1 MTPAVLTLLAAL
13 WAQPPG
19 RATVGRGVSCR
30 DTGRTR
36 VYGTFIAY
44 GGWGVKET
52 WARAWVDEVY
62 RTALARRGIRYLCA
76 VRGPADVDYA
86 GREIGN
92 SALAEHLLARPRGLV
107 VVAAHSSGS
116 FVAHELFGELEAM
129 GPRGTALLGRT
140 VYYDLDG
147 GESGLTPDIVSHL
160 RRAYFV
166 YADDSTTSTRSA
178 NAATMI
184 ALGTQHADKGGV
196 LEVNAARSGC
206 KAGAKWCLHDALVT
220 ERPHNP
226 ETFDLEKDYQA
237 SCPTVPRRWPTWPL
251 RGTHPPSSPRRP
263 PLPDRGPGTLDY
275 CGGGAR
281 PSSWARNRWTSW
293 FPGSNSA
300 NRRAAGKAT
309 SRWPDAAA
317 IDASP

>member
-1 MTPAVLTLLAAL
+1 MMGTVLAL
-13 WAQPPG
+13 VSVLWTASPG
-19 RATVGRGVSCR
+19 WRTVGAGVSCR
-30 DTGRTR
+30 DTGRTH

-44 GGWGVKET
+44 GGWGVKEA

-62 RTALARRGIRYLCA
+62 RTALTQRGIRYLCA
-76 VRGPADVDYA
+76 VRGPAEVDYA

-92 SALAEHLLARPRGLV
+92 TALATRFLAQPRGLV
-107 VVAAHSSGS
+107 IVAAHSSGS
-116 FVAHELFGELEAM
+116 FVAHELFAELEAM
-129 GPRGTALLGRT
+129 GPRGAALLGRV

-166 YADDSTTSTRSA
+166 YADDSTTGTRSA

-184 ALGTQHADKGGV
+184 ALGTQYADKGGV

-226 ETFDLEKDYQA
+226 ETFDLEQDYQ
-237 SCPTVPRRWPTWPL
+237 
-251 RGTHPPSSPRRP
+251 GF
-263 PLPDRGPGTLDY
+263 LPDRPAAVAYLAAPWDPPPTTTAPPPSLTPG
-275 CGGGAR
+275 
-281 PSSWARNRWTSW
+281 
-293 FPGSNSA
+293 GSPA
-300 NRRAAGKAT
+300 
-309 SRWPDAAA
+309 PH
-317 IDASP
+317 